1 MNFAK
6 IGTASFISFIFIGT
20 IALFNPPAP
29 EEDIQVY
36 TEAVTA
42 EPKAVNTTKYVSYD
56 IPDGDTSFKSYMDY
70 RAITNTDSKQY
81 HLQQDAHTGIYGIRM
96 YEDYYMI
103 AVGSY
108 YADSIGDI
116 LRITLDTDEQ
126 FYAIVGDF
134 KADKDTDILN
144 QYHPMEHDMKNVVEF
159 IVDTQ
164 ELNRDVRLSGSIG
177 TYVKFNGN
185 IKSIERVYQ
194 YE

>member
-6 IGTASFISFIFIGT
+6 IGTASFISFILIGT
-20 IALFNPPAP
+20 FALFDPPAAEENIEAQTESIAYEAKSIPTTRYVKYNIP
-29 EEDIQVY
+29 E
-36 TEAVTA
+36 
-42 EPKAVNTTKYVSYD
+42 
-56 IPDGDTSFKSYMDY
+56 GDTSFKSYMDY

-81 HLQQDAHTGIYGIRM
+81 KLQQDAHTGIYGIRV
-96 YEDYYMI
+96 YEDYYMV

-116 LRITLDTDEQ
+116 LRITLDSGEQ
-126 FYAIVGDF
+126 FTAIVGDF
-134 KADKDTDILN
+134 KADRDTDELN
-144 QYHPMEHDMKNVVEF
+144 QYHPMEHGMKNVVEF

-177 TYVKFNGN
+177 TYKKFNGN
-185 IKSIERVYQ
+185 IKSIERVYD

>member
-6 IGTASFISFIFIGT
+6 IGTASFITFIFIGT
-20 IALFNPPAP
+20 LALFDPPAA
-29 EEDIQVY
+29 EENIQAQ
-36 TEAVTA
+36 TEAVTYEA
-42 EPKAVNTTKYVSYD
+42 KAIPTIRSIAYD

-81 HLQQDAHTGIYGIRM
+81 KLQQGAHTGIYGIRM

-116 LRITLDTDEQ
+116 LRITLDSGEQ
-126 FYAIVGDF
+126 FTAIVGDF
-134 KADKDTDILN
+134 KADKDTDTLN
-144 QYHPMEHDMKNVVEF
+144 QYHPMENNIKNVLEF

-177 TYVKFNGN
+177 TYKKFNGN
-185 IKSIERVYQ
+185 IKSIERIYD